1 MTIDNAHNKVP
12 VIQKIDKDFPEWLD
26 FTALRNEG
34 LKHLGALSGKLW
46 TDHNLHDP
54 GITTLEVLSYAILDL
69 GYRTSRPI
77 DGLLAPTT
85 DNLKD
90 DNFKDDNFFTP
101 NQILTNNPLTIMDY
115 RKLLL
120 SLPEIRNAW
129 LIVSDASKVMVLEG
143 GKDSK
148 DLTIN
153 GLYKIL
159 IEPNFDWVKD
169 NASEETDIKLD
180 PSVIRPKISHQDLS
194 RKVTKLLNKH
204 RNLCEDFEPFEAE
217 KSAVLSADPLVIKG
231 TVLLEN
237 QADAARVYADIHR
250 AVAAF
255 IAPSAR
261 FYALQE
267 LLDKGK
273 TIEDIYEG
281 RPSMTVNF
289 PTLQSVL
296 QTIFQTAK
304 ADFDGKT
311 DAEKRIILSKAL
323 LNSAVFSDFNTGFID
338 ADELHN
344 SKPRKEIHISDLYNL
359 VSQVEGVQ
367 SVQLLQLVGQQGR
380 PKNWCYTVA
389 DNAVPVLQD
398 LELTLKK
405 GVTAETR
412 TVADLS
418 NAVKNQPAQR
428 NGVLAIDPLPYGA
441 ILDNLGD
448 YYSIQ
453 RDYPR
458 VYRIGEGGL
467 SAEATERETA
477 EVRQFKGYLLFF
489 ERILTDYLAQLT
501 RIRDLFSMLPDTER
515 SATQQ
520 HTYFT
525 GSLENVP
532 NVDVLLSFA
541 QSDVGKTA
549 LTTALAV
556 YTEGALLED
565 TFKDLV
571 KEFNQNKPFDKRINK
586 REDVLLEIDFLE
598 YFAQK
603 WSNSLGNESKNIQSH
618 LFDSIFQRDA
628 VMDLLRQNL
637 ANAHFTPN
645 VYEDAYGFFFTIQPT
660 LGTAVLLGRA
670 HYPTAK
676 AAREAAALT
685 ALVGSFNT
693 GFRLVNRPL
702 DKVTDG
708 KIYGFDIVS
717 SPADNVGL
725 LNQTLENSQQ
735 YAARRNGLLDHL
747 LARFSEQ
754 FTDYALLMYQVF
766 KGKTEDKTQTA
777 LDKARFLS
785 NYDVS
790 SQNRAKAFDYTEGG
804 WPSDNTSGFEQ
815 RLKALSGIQDLRR
828 RTLCPFVIDACEDEF
843 LVKITDAVGNPLFET
858 SDAIPKDN
866 AAAVVRSFTE
876 GAALKGNFD
885 TFLKPTKGFGFA
897 FKTPVVRLEHPV
909 FYATEAERDAAVAA
923 IHAIFRQNRAENEV
937 FIASTLWQIE
947 LHDAKTAADL
957 NVETVVG
964 LQPDAGLKPA
974 SGSGSVD
981 FVGTNVG
988 EVKNLADVVRVGKT
1002 TFKTAAAALNATN
1015 NFTKSLETTAFALAA
1030 DPQAASVFLNLA
1042 AFTPA
1047 VSTLPSVFRWH
1058 IFDGDNRKESGTT
1071 ETPDEATALTDF
1083 INAKT
1088 VDGVTF
1094 CQNIRVFQ
1102 AENGFLWSFMAGD
1115 AVLFNSLDAFL
1126 DREKALQSAFDTLIL
1141 ATDAKRYY
1149 KSGDEFNANF
1159 TFLLRGSDSRFVAKF
1174 PSFFATEK
1182 ERDKALKNVQKL
1194 LKTVQNPLIIQAEP
1208 PRFVWH
1214 LLETASKSSDTEGS
1228 VPTVQDV
1235 ASLDESVA
1243 KRDES
1248 VAKLDESVAKRDEKV
1263 ATLKSF
1269 SHFDS
1274 QEHALADFNL
1284 TLHLVGKKEHYN
1296 VHENLQGHLH
1306 LSDVS
1311 NSKTTTYAF
1320 DILRDGAPCA
1330 TSATVFEALGT
1341 CEKAVD
1347 TLIQHVS
1354 DNRYSVQTHEYPDRY
1369 KFQYFAS
1376 ETDATPLF
1384 ISEKDY
1390 ASVAE
1395 AEEGFAAFV
1404 KDLHTKTWADK
1415 GLHTHTGER
1424 AALMPEASERSLA
1437 FMDDVKKLRDTEGVT
1452 ESAVQKSARSEQG
1465 RYVYRMLDKDAPLA
1479 LAVNEKGDYWTFNQ
1493 TEAAEKFKA
1502 FSQRTTQRYD
1512 VLTFCCHTEN
1522 LLQIGNQW
1530 HYVLK
1535 VKRKSNAPV
1544 GLTPESGATLWASW
1558 TGYDTPQEAYTA
1570 FVENAYADVF
1580 AAMNGTNY
1588 DVLKPSKDAS
1598 NGIFYDKNGRD
1609 TEGYPVGLHSVE
1621 LQGKYRLFVPNTA
1634 AMAYDIK
1641 QLAASAQRYPLR
1653 ETWGESLKTGDES
1666 FKIGNKSLDLQGKR
1680 RKKYHFALTNAKN
1693 GAVDWRSVETFETPE
1708 TALAAWHQFDKMF
1721 TVAGA
1726 TRLSMT
1732 SDCRYNIGLF
1742 ELFLESEKRFF
1753 TEGEAWDGV
1762 DRLAAASKADV
1773 LYTHHKADSPN
1784 WTFSAAD
1791 TCYRLATSPLLF
1803 SSVDECQ
1810 AFLTKLAT
1818 KNAKIAL
1825 NEPNLALK
1833 RPYSQ
1838 LILTQKSK
1846 DVTPVYCGCPPN
1858 LPFETDEDTA
1868 FLTLWADAKTCLN
1881 QSEIDVIQLSR
1892 NPKNYRVFQ
1901 ATERGAYTFEL
1912 VDTTQILAIH
1922 KADYPMLS
1930 AASEV
1935 LKRADKCLNTE
1946 GVHLIEKILLRPR
1959 TPLDIARCARE
1970 VATDCCLPYLNEA
1983 DICRDSANK
1992 TDDCYDCDPPTDVS
2006 PSFLLSSE
2014 NDGDN
2019 QSENDCYSPEADA
2032 YSFVIQLVMP
2042 SWGKR
2047 FGDDNFVVKLTR
2059 LFAHEAPAHI
2069 WLDIERQN
2077 PRALDTFENK
2087 YRPWLCA
2094 FRSNL
2099 SYDPS
2104 FNYCSQNVDNQRLG
2118 NFESSPNV
2126 QTITPTVSPVS
2137 DVPSSTFFV
2146 ENKEKSLENTPES
2159 LDIARSENFESSPNV
2174 RLNADNDR
2182 WMRRRLMQY
2191 SDNIQAVA
2199 DTKLLKTESYK
2210 QTAFFLQNEGNLTAL
2225 TLLVDLIMTKSLGK
2239 KGGAT
2244 DAQYLTLLQN
2254 ALGYALDK
2262 WVIASPNV
2270 VQQPDILRGIFEKMK
2285 VQNMGIEAFIT
2296 AWKSEE
2302 LAERLGA
2309 TVVDSYKTLMIS

>member
-77 DGLLAPTT
+77 DSLLAPTT

-153 GLYKIL
+153 GLYKICL
-159 IEPNFDWVKD
+159 EPNFDWVQD

-194 RKVTKLLNKH
+194 KKVTKLLNKH

-296 QTIFQTAK
+296 QTILQTAK

-323 LNSAVFSDFNTGFID
+323 LDSAVFSDFNTGFID
-338 ADELHN
+338 TDELHN

-367 SVQLLQLVGQQGR
+367 SVQLLQLEKRETNAQVVT
-380 PKNWCYTVA
+380 KNWCYKIHEGTVA
-389 DNAVPVLQD
+389 VLQD

-428 NGVLAIDPLPYGA
+428 NGVLTAEPLPYGA
-441 ILDNLGD
+441 ILDDLGD

-467 SAEATERETA
+467 SAESTDRETA

-571 KEFNQNKPFDKRINK
+571 KEFNQNKPSDKRINK

-637 ANAHFTPN
+637 ANAHFTPT

-828 RTLCPFVIDACEDEF
+828 RTLCPFVIDVCEDEF

-858 SDAIPKDN
+858 SDAFSKDN

-876 GAALKGNFD
+876 GAELKGNFD
-885 TFLKPTKGFGFA
+885 TFSTPTKGFGFA
-897 FKTPVVRLEHPV
+897 FKTPLATLTHPV
-909 FYATEAERDAAVAA
+909 FYATETERDAVVAA

-937 FIASTLWQIE
+937 FIASTLWKIE
-947 LHDAKTAADL
+947 LHNAKTAGDL
-957 NVETVVG
+957 MVTTVVG
-964 LQPDAGLKPA
+964 LQPDAGLVNV
-974 SGSGSVD
+974 G
-981 FVGTNVG
+981 GTNVV
-988 EVKNLADVVRVGKT
+988 EVFNLDDVVSVGKT
-1002 TFKTAAAALNATN
+1002 TFKTAATALDATN
-1015 NFTKSLETTAFALAA
+1015 NFTKSLETKAFALAA
-1030 DPQAASVFLNLA
+1030 DPQAASVFMNLT

-1047 VSTLPSVFRWH
+1047 VSTLPPVFRWH
-1058 IFDGDNRKESGTT
+1058 IFDGENRKESGTN

-1083 INAKT
+1083 VNAKT
-1088 VDGVTF
+1088 VNGVTF
-1094 CQNIRVFQ
+1094 CENIQ
-1102 AENGFLWSFMAGD
+1102 ILKAENGFLWSFMAGD

-1126 DREKALQSAFDTLIL
+1126 DREKALQSAFDALIL

-1235 ASLDESVA
+1235 ASLDKSVA

-1248 VAKLDESVAKRDEKV
+1248 VAKRDESVAKRDEKV

-1376 ETDATPLF
+1376 ETDTTPLF

-1395 AEEGFAAFV
+1395 ADEGFAAFV
-1404 KDLHTKTWADK
+1404 KDLHAKTLTDK
-1415 GLHTHTGER
+1415 GLQTDTGER
-1424 AALMPEASERSLA
+1424 AALMPEASERAAA
-1437 FMDDVKKLRDTEGVT
+1437 FMGDVKKLRDTEGVIQ
-1452 ESAVQKSARSEQG
+1452 SAVQKSARSEQG

-1479 LAVNEKGDYWTFNQ
+1479 LAVNEKDDYWTFNQ

-1641 QLAASAQRYPLR
+1641 QLAAFAQRYPLR
-1653 ETWGESLKTGDES
+1653 ETWGKSLKTGDES

-1680 RKKYHFALTNAKN
+1680 RKKYHFALTNAEN

-1732 SDCRYNIGLF
+1732 SDCHYNIGLF
-1742 ELFLESEKRFF
+1742 ELFLESAQRFL
-1753 TEGEAWDGV
+1753 TTDAAWHGV
-1762 DRLAAASKADV
+1762 DRLARASKADV
-1773 LYTHHKADSPN
+1773 LYTHHKTDSPN

-1803 SSVDECQ
+1803 SSVDKCQ

-1868 FLTLWADAKTCLN
+1868 FLTLLADAKTCLN
-1881 QSEIDVIQLSR
+1881 QSKVDVIQLSR
-1892 NPKNYRVFQ
+1892 DAKNYRVFQ

-2019 QSENDCYSPEADA
+2019 QSENDCYSPEADV

-2047 FGDDNFVVKLTR
+2047 FGDNNFVEELTR

-2087 YRPWLCA
+2087 YRRWLCA
-2094 FRSNL
+2094 FRSNQRF
-2099 SYDPS
+2099 DGG
-2104 FNYCSQNVDNQRLG
+2104 FNYCSQNVDTQISDAQRLG
-2118 NFESSPNV
+2118 NFENFLNV
-2126 QTITPTVSPVS
+2126 QT
-2137 DVPSSTFFV
+2137 SSANTGNIEATQRNIEV
-2146 ENKEKSLENTPES
+2146 KNKDRS
-2159 LDIARSENFESSPNV
+2159 LDIQGLTTVESAANAP
-2174 RLNADNDR
+2174 LNAENDR

-2191 SDNIQAVA
+2191 FDNIQAVA
-2199 DTKLLKTESYK
+2199 DAKLLKTESYK
-2210 QTAFFLQNEGNLTAL
+2210 QTAFFLQNDGNLTAL
-2225 TLLVDLIMTKSLGK
+2225 GMLVDLITTKNLGK

-2270 VQQPDILRGIFEKMK
+2270 VQKPEILRGIFEKMK
-2285 VQNMGIEAFIT
+2285 GQNIDIQRFIT
-2296 AWKSEE
+2296 AWNGEK
-2302 LAERLGA
+2302 LTERLGA
-2309 TVVDSYKTLMIS
+2309 TVVKMVAMELAP